1 MGRALDGLAEN
12 PRPGPPAGKPLKGY
26 PGLWRL
32 RIAGSYRVVYRLDE
46 RAGIVRVRL
55 IGHRRDVYRDLR
67 PDL

>member
-1 MGRALDGLAEN
+1 
-12 PRPGPPAGKPLKGY
+12 LKGY

-32 RIAGSYRVVYRLDE
+32 RIAGSYRVVYRVDE
-46 RAGIVRVRL
+46 RAGMVRVRL